1 MKKSFLFWL
10 AFLLCVSIV
19 NAQESFRP
27 NSVDSMEVEAQIIA
41 TIELQGTP
49 SSQDWMEVKALSF
62 QDSET
67 QSVKEIAE
75 ELRSGNQVFF
85 PETRTEN
92 ENRYAVFTVRNL
104 VGLGPNPVFE
114 LRIRAR
120 IKTKSRIGLDKD
132 YNLSRP
138 IQEKNAFLLP
148 SRYIES
154 DSATLKS
161 KAALEFQSDSE
172 LETVREITE
181 WVNSNI
187 EYDFENY
194 YGKVYSAM
202 ETYQNRA
209 GVCDEFAN
217 LTAAFLRIKGIPARY
232 VSGISFD
239 GNRFGNHGWVEAFLP
254 NTGWIGVDSTYGEA
268 GYLDGAHI
276 ALGKGLDNSE
286 LQNILVS
293 MHTTNPSGIR
303 IVSSIQEPK
312 VEIKEKWFL
321 EGLSKTGL
329 QKMGKVKLNQPFEI
343 RATIENKL
351 GKNALLPATLS
362 LHPDFLLENK
372 NRVVWLG
379 PFEKKELVWKAVSPS
394 KGQEGYY
401 TNYEA
406 RLQTP
411 DQTIEETVSVYP
423 DFFQP
428 TEEKLLSI
436 EDISPFISNQTL
448 ELNITISNPSEK
460 DQNIEFEFQQGNRT
474 ESFSKTILANNRKTE
489 QFVFLNTVPGE
500 MELRV
505 SGAIQKTYG
514 ILIPAP
520 ENPSEKPV
528 VTEKQVFP
536 GNETVSQ
543 PSWLEGIMLFFQELF
558 AGIWQL
564 FGAP

>member
-1 MKKSFLFWL
+1 MKKPFLFWL
-10 AFLLCVSIV
+10 AFLLCFSIA
-19 NAQESFRP
+19 NAAESFRP
-27 NSVDSMEVEAQIIA
+27 NTVEAMTVEAQIVA
-41 TIELQGTP
+41 NIELQGTP
-49 SSQDWMEVKALSF
+49 SAQDWMEVKMLSF

-67 QSVKEIAE
+67 QTVEEIVE
-75 ELRSGNQVFF
+75 ELRSGNRVFF

-92 ENRYAVFTVRNL
+92 ENRYAIFTVRSL
-104 VGLGPNPVFE
+104 GGLGPNPSFE

-120 IKTKSRIGLDKD
+120 IKTKGRIGLNRD

-148 SRYIES
+148 SHYIES
-154 DSATLKS
+154 GSPTLKS
-161 KAALEFQSDSE
+161 KAALEFKSDSE

-187 EYDFENY
+187 EYDFEKY

-239 GNRFGNHGWVEAFLP
+239 GNRFGNHGWIEAFLP

-293 MHTTNPSGIR
+293 MHTANPSGIR
-303 IVSSIQEPK
+303 IVSSIREPQ
-312 VEIKEKWFL
+312 VEIKETRFL
-321 EGLSKTGL
+321 ENLSKTEL
-329 QKMGKVKLNQPFEI
+329 KKMGKVGLNQPFEI

-351 GKNALLPATLS
+351 EKNVLLPVTLS
-362 LHPDFLLENK
+362 LHPDFLLPTK

-423 DFFQP
+423 DLFQEP
-428 TEEKLLSI
+428 GEKQLVI
-436 EDISPFISNQTL
+436 EDISPFVSNQTL
-448 ELNITISNPSEK
+448 QLNITISNPSEK
-460 DQNIEFEFQQGNRT
+460 DQNLEFEFRQNNRT
-474 ESFSKTILANNRKTE
+474 ESFSKTIPATTKKME
-489 QFVFLNTVPGE
+489 QFVFMNVVSGE

-505 SGAIQKTYG
+505 SGALQKTYR
-514 ILIPAP
+514 IQIPAP
-520 ENPSEKPV
+520 ESTSEKPII
-528 VTEKQVFP
+528 TEKPIQP
-536 GNETVSQ
+536 GNEPVSQ
-543 PSWLEGIMLFFQELF
+543 PSWLDSILLFFR
-558 AGIWQL
+558 QL
-564 FGAP
+564 FTGIGQLFRGP